1 MNSEDGT
8 LTKNDIAWNKIFN
21 ELNISQVVSEQ
32 GLAVITARQIKD
44 ISGREPRLMAKFDHS
59 ENLPKVFRDNE
70 LAILP
75 ISRGSYVISNFN
87 VYHQFE
93 VDDAPIERLS
103 LPSHLQSLN
112 ADNIFSETVALN
124 SAFASGMLKDFLNED
139 ELFSTVSGRMK
150 SGDLEFSVYNTRT
163 DALQRV
169 AVNNAQI
176 EIDAAYEGVESLAI
190 FEAKNDLSPD
200 FLVRQLYYPFLTWSS
215 RITKPIRSVF
225 LVYSNGIYRLYEYGF
240 ECSDNYNS
248 IKLVKHKRYSVE
260 DTGISMADIQD
271 IFKNIQLVNEPTD
284 IPFPQADDF
293 ERVINLC
300 ELLNEQQQLTR
311 NEVTDNYA
319 FNARQTNYY
328 VDAARYLG
336 LVEKNRSDGEVTY
349 KLSLY
354 GLRVLRMP
362 YKQRQLELC
371 KDILQHR
378 AFYLTFQ
385 QSQQIGA
392 VPHKQKLMENLDAS
406 TSDEMSE
413 TTLGRR
419 SSTIRGWIEWIF
431 KLINE
436 E

>member
-1 MNSEDGT
+1 MNSEDGA
-8 LTKNDIAWNKIFN
+8 LTKNDIAWNKIFD
-21 ELNISQVVSEQ
+21 ELNILQVVLEQ
-32 GLAVITARQIKD
+32 GEAIITARQIKD

-93 VDDAPIERLS
+93 IEDTPIERLS

-124 SAFASGMLKDFLNED
+124 SALASGMLKDFLDED
-139 ELFSTVSGRMK
+139 ELLSTVSGRMK

-169 AVNNAQI
+169 TVNSAQI
-176 EIDAAYEGVESLAI
+176 EIDAAYEGIESLAI

-215 RITKPIRSVF
+215 RITKPVRSVF

-240 ECSDNYNS
+240 ECPNNYNS
-248 IKLVKHKRYSVE
+248 IKLLKHKHYSIE
-260 DTGISMADIQD
+260 DTGISMADIQG
-271 IFKNIQLVNEPTD
+271 IFENIQLVNEPTD

-300 ELLNEQQQLTR
+300 ELLNQHQQLTKS
-311 NEVTDNYA
+311 EVTENYA
-319 FNARQTNYY
+319 FEPRQTDYY
-328 VDAARYLG
+328 VNAARYLG
-336 LVEKNRSDGEVTY
+336 LVEKSRGDTEVAY
-349 KLSLY
+349 KLSPY
-354 GLRVLRMP
+354 GLQVLKMP

-371 KDILQHR
+371 RDILQHK

-392 VPHKQKLMENLDAS
+392 VPHKQQLMENLNAS
-406 TSDEMSE
+406 ISDEMSE

>member
-1 MNSEDGT
+1 MNSEDKI
-8 LTKNDIAWNKIFN
+8 LTKNDIAWNKIFD
-21 ELNISQVVSEQ
+21 ELDVSQKILEQ
-32 GLAVITARQIKD
+32 GKFVITAQQIKG
-44 ISGREPRLMAKFDHS
+44 ISGREPRLMAKFDHG
-59 ENLPKVFRDNE
+59 ENLPKVFRDNG

-93 VDDAPIERLS
+93 VEDAPIERLS
-103 LPSHLQSLN
+103 LPSYIQSLD

-124 SAFASGMLKDFLNED
+124 SAFASGMLKDFLDD
-139 ELFSTVSGRMK
+139 EELLSTVSGRMK
-150 SGDLEFSVYNTRT
+150 SGDLEFSIDNTRT
-163 DALQRV
+163 NVPQRV
-169 AVNNAQI
+169 TVNNAQI
-176 EIDAAYEGVESLAI
+176 EIDAAYEGIESLAI
-190 FEAKNDLSPD
+190 FEAKNDLSSD
-200 FLVRQLYYPFLTWSS
+200 FLVRQLYYPFLTWSNKM
-215 RITKPIRSVF
+215 TKSVRPVF

-240 ECSDNYNS
+240 ERSDSYNS

-260 DTGISMADIQD
+260 DISISMADIQD
-271 IFKNIQLVNEPTD
+271 VFKNIQLVDEPSD

-300 ELLNEQQQLTR
+300 ELLNGHQQLTR

-319 FNARQTNYY
+319 FNSRQTNYY

-336 LVEKNRSDGEVTY
+336 LVEKNRNDGDVAY
-349 KLSLY
+349 RLSSY

-371 KDILQHR
+371 KGILQHR

-385 QSQQIGA
+385 QSQQVGV
-392 VPHKQKLMENLDAS
+392 VPRKQQIMKNLEAS

-419 SSTIRGWIEWIF
+419 SSTVRGWIEWIF
-431 KLINE
+431 RLRNE

>member
-1 MNSEDGT
+1 M
-8 LTKNDIAWNKIFN
+8 AWNKIFD
-21 ELNISQVVSEQ
+21 ELDISRKILEQ
-32 GLAVITARQIKD
+32 GKFVITAQQIKG

-87 VYHQFE
+87 AYHQFE
-93 VDDAPIERLS
+93 VENTPIERLS
-103 LPSHLQSLN
+103 LPSYIQSLN
-112 ADNIFSETVALN
+112 VDNIFSETVALN
-124 SAFASGMLKDFLNED
+124 SAFASGMLRDFLDD
-139 ELFSTVSGRMK
+139 EELLSTVSGRMK
-150 SGDLEFSVYNTRT
+150 SGDLEFSIDNTRT
-163 DALQRV
+163 NTSQRIV
-169 AVNNAQI
+169 VNNAQI
-176 EIDAAYEGVESLAI
+176 EIDAAYEGIEGLAI

-200 FLVRQLYYPFLTWSS
+200 FLVRQLYYPFLTWSNKM
-215 RITKPIRSVF
+215 TKPVRPVF

-240 ECSDNYNS
+240 ECSESYNS

-260 DTGISMADIQD
+260 DIDISMADIQD
-271 IFKNIQLVNEPTD
+271 VFKSIQLVDEPND

-300 ELLNEQQQLTR
+300 ELLNEHQQLTR

-319 FNARQTNYY
+319 FNVRQTNYY

-336 LVEKNRSDGEVTY
+336 LVEKNRSDGDVAY
-349 KLSLY
+349 RLSSH

-362 YKQRQLELC
+362 YRQRQLELC
-371 KDILQHR
+371 KGILQHR
-378 AFYLTFQ
+378 VFYLTFQ
-385 QSQQIGA
+385 QTQQVGVVPRKQQI
-392 VPHKQKLMENLDAS
+392 MENLEIS
-406 TSDEMSE
+406 TSDKMSE

-419 SSTIRGWIEWIF
+419 SSTVRGWVEWIF

>member
-1 MNSEDGT
+1 MNSEDGA
-8 LTKNDIAWNKIFN
+8 LTKNDIAWNKIFD

-32 GLAVITARQIKD
+32 GKAVITARQIKD

-59 ENLPKVFRDNE
+59 ENLPKVFRDNG

-93 VDDAPIERLS
+93 VEDAPIERLS

-139 ELFSTVSGRMK
+139 ELLSTVSGRMK
-150 SGDLEFSVYNTRT
+150 SGDLDFSVYNTRL

-169 AVNNAQI
+169 TVNNAQV

-200 FLVRQLYYPFLTWSS
+200 FLVRQLYYPFLTWSN
-215 RITKPIRSVF
+215 RMTKPVRSVF
-225 LVYSNGIYRLYEYGF
+225 LVYSNGIYRLYEYDF
-240 ECSDNYNS
+240 EHSDNYNS
-248 IKLVKHKRYSVE
+248 IKLVKHKRYSIE

-271 IFKNIQLVNEPTD
+271 IFENLQLVNELTN

-300 ELLNEQQQLTR
+300 ELLNEHQQLTKS
-311 NEVTDNYA
+311 EVTENYA
-319 FNARQTNYY
+319 FEPRQTDYY
-328 VDAARYLG
+328 VNAARYLG
-336 LVEKNRSDGEVTY
+336 LVEKSRGDVEVAY
-349 KLSLY
+349 KLSSY
-354 GLRVLRMP
+354 GLRVLRMS

-371 KDILQHR
+371 KDILQHK

-392 VPHKQKLMENLDAS
+392 VPHKQQLMENLNAS
-406 TSDEMSE
+406 ISDEMSE